1 MIYWLRKAADRGDAD
16 AMSEIGYDCVS
27 GHGVNKDW
35 TKAKEWWE
43 RASDCGHAHATYKL
57 ALCYRY
63 ELYGVGV
70 ETNEARA
77 IELYTKAAEM
87 GSGLAAHALGR
98 IYELGPCGVAVNKM
112 EALKWYRVAVERG
125 DTIAQRRVDR
135 LKRELA
141 AA

>member
-1 MIYWLRKAADRGDAD
+1 M
-16 AMSEIGYDCVS
+16 
-27 GHGVNKDW
+27 
-35 TKAKEWWE
+35 
-43 RASDCGHAHATYKL
+43 
-57 ALCYRY
+57 
-63 ELYGVGV
+63 GV